1 MFAVGGSVVTL
12 DSDLAAQRALNR
24 MLRDWGWFEN
34 DDQIWVQTSKL
45 VPLATA
51 ALLEDEQW
59 DNRAR
64 RAVDE
69 D

>member
-1 MFAVGGSVVTL
+1 MTL

-24 MLRDWGWFEN
+24 MLRDWAWRLD
-34 DDQIWVQTSKL
+34 DDQIWTQGDVWPPGLETAR
-45 VPLATA
+45 PLK
-51 ALLEDEQW
+51 DEGW